1 MKRTM
6 KMLAA
11 ICLAAGM
18 LAACQGAASPGKEAA
33 PDAAAEGSAMSQELP
48 PVEEMMEALA
58 GYQEGTAGSSLKRY
72 IAACGV
78 LNFAEEYTGEEGP
91 LREAV
96 DAWLAESEELEVE
109 AVREGWPDV
118 QDAAKEILT
127 QGTDALAE
135 VLEDAGNPNR
145 HDSYHQDRYDRVA
158 GVLDQA
164 LQEE

>member
-1 MKRTM
+1 M
-6 KMLAA
+6 
-11 ICLAAGM
+11 
-18 LAACQGAASPGKEAA
+18 
-33 PDAAAEGSAMSQELP
+33 
-48 PVEEMMEALA
+48 
-58 GYQEGTAGSSLKRY
+58 
-72 IAACGV
+72 
-78 LNFAEEYTGEEGP
+78 LNFAEEYTGEEDP

-96 DAWLAESEELEVE
+96 DTWLAESEELEVQ

-118 QDAAKEILT
+118 QDAAQEILT